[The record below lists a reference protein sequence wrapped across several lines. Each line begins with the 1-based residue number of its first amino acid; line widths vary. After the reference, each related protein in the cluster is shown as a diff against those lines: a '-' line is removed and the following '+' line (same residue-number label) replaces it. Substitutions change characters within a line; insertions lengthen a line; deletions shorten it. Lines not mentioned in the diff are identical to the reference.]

1 MRVRFAQGD
10 DDGWSEWYELEVVP
24 RIGESVSLDDPDH
37 CAVVE
42 DVVHAIDGATHVA
55 TVTLKTAKPRTGRAL
70 FA

>member
-1 MRVRFAQGD
+1 VRFGQRD
-10 DDGWSEWYELEVVP
+10 DDGWSGWYELETVP

-42 DVVHAIDGATHVA
+42 DVVHLIDGTRQVV
-55 TVTLKTAKPRTGRAL
+55 TVTLKARRSRTGRAV

>member
-1 MRVRFAQGD
+1 MRVRFDAGT
-10 DDGWSEWYELEVVP
+10 DGWSGWYELDAVP

-55 TVTLKTAKPRTGRAL
+55 SVKLKATRRRTGRAL
-70 FA
+70 FV